1 MTKKNMDVAQFNTKR
16 FSEEKEFH
24 PMAPAPESVLL
35 DGITLTVVSSAV
47 GDAHQISKRI
57 TGEYANYNMAGH
69 RTGSVDIA
77 ALDRIEKLEIELS
90 CSVLIS
96 FDGIQEDG
104 KTVECNDTNKRRL
117 MTEHKWL
124 RNQVIQKADDE
135 AFFYKS
141 EQSNF

>member
-16 FSEEKEFH
+16 FSEERSFH

-35 DGITLTVVSSAV
+35 DGITLTVISSAV

-57 TGEYANYNMAGH
+57 TGEYANYNLSGH
-69 RTGSVDIA
+69 RTGAVDIA
-77 ALDRIEKLEIELS
+77 ALDRVEKLEIDLA
-90 CSVLIS
+90 CAVLVS
-96 FDGIQEDG
+96 FEGIQEDG
-104 KTVECNDTNKRRL
+104 KEIECNESNKRRL

-124 RNQVIQKADDE
+124 RSQVIQKADDE

-141 EQSNF
+141 EQSSF